1 MSNLTAMSPT
11 TLISTAAS
19 GAPSEAP
26 PPAPLRPFSPP
37 AVRRQRLATGSSPAP
52 EAVLAEQPTVPLIYL
67 AWFAPAGSQHD
78 PEDLDG
84 LAAMVAPLM
93 KQGTRLHDARW
104 LAGEGRD
111 LGTDILTAV
120 DWDTASLAVELVPE
134 DLDRGVELLA
144 EVVIAPTFH
153 EAAIE
158 ARRRRGQAE
167 LKWRYRQPAFLAER
181 AFHRTLYGNNPYGRA
196 PHGTPTSLECISR
209 QDLVGFHQRRHALAS
224 GLVVAVGSFRNED
237 LIRRLEASFVLEG
250 NRPVSSSATSEPPI
264 EPTTIEPTPPVS
276 RTVLVDVP
284 GAPQAEIRLGHTAVP
299 RSHPDF
305 AGLELLGGILG
316 GPFASR
322 LNRNLRERRGDTYH
336 VASRFVPRGGPGPFL
351 VSAAVAPDN
360 VAAAVAEIRTEI
372 ERLQQEEVDA
382 AEIAGMRRHS
392 FGNFL
397 QRFQTLHGTGW
408 ELARWVLDR
417 SPTESLGKPS
427 DEIRDID
434 SRELTDLARRRFHP
448 EALTVVVCGPAAK
461 LRGQMESLAG
471 AEPLVEIGPEEIE
484 ACSFA
489 GNPTTRSP
497 NP

>member
-11 TLISTAAS
+11 TLISTATS

-37 AVRRQRLATGSSPAP
+37 AVWRQRLATDPSPAP
-52 EAVLAEQPTVPLIYL
+52 EAVLVEQPTVPLIYL
-67 AWFAPAGSQHD
+67 GWFAPAGSQHD
-78 PEDLDG
+78 PENRDG

-104 LAGEGRD
+104 LAGEGRE

-144 EVVIAPTFH
+144 EVVTAPTFH
-153 EAAIE
+153 EAAVE

-167 LKWRYRQPAFLAER
+167 LKWCYQQPAFLAER
-181 AFHRTLYGNNPYGRA
+181 AFHRTLYGNTAYGRA
-196 PHGTPTSLECISR
+196 PHGTPTSLECITR
-209 QDLVGFHQRRHALAS
+209 QDLVGFHHRRHALAS
-224 GLVVAVGSFRNED
+224 GLVVAVGSFRSED
-237 LIRRLEASFVLEG
+237 LVRRLEATFVLEG
-250 NRPVSSSATSEPPI
+250 NRPVSSSATSEPLI
-264 EPTTIEPTPPVS
+264 ERPPSVS

-284 GAPQAEIRLGHTAVP
+284 GAPQAEIRLGHTGVP

-336 VASRFVPRGGPGPFL
+336 VASRFVPRGGPGPFR

-360 VAAAVAEIRTEI
+360 VAAAVNEIRTEI
-372 ERLQQEEVDA
+372 ERLQQEGVLD
-382 AEIAGMRRHS
+382 AEIAGMQRHL

-397 QRFQTLHGTGW
+397 QRFQTLHGTGI
-408 ELARWVLDR
+408 ELARWVFDR
-417 SPTESLGKPS
+417 SREDPFGKLS

-434 SRELTDLARRRFHP
+434 PRHLVDLARRHFHP

-471 AEPLVEIGPEEIE
+471 AGPLVEVRPEEIE
-484 ACSFA
+484 ACSLA
-489 GNPTTRSP
+489 GNPTTR
-497 NP
+497 